1 MSWLLRRI
9 GHDVSVARTVRD
21 AVAEARQTPFDLLI
35 SDIGLP
41 DGTGWDV
48 IGQMPR
54 RDMPAIAL
62 TGFGMEQDVARSLAA
77 GFTEHLTKPVNFQK
91 LEAVIHTLAEE

>member
-1 MSWLLRRI
+1 
-9 GHDVSVARTVRD
+9 
-21 AVAEARQTPFDLLI
+21 
-35 SDIGLP
+35 
-41 DGTGWDV
+41 
-48 IGQMPR
+48 MPR

-91 LEAVIHTLAEE
+91 LEAVIHTLAVE